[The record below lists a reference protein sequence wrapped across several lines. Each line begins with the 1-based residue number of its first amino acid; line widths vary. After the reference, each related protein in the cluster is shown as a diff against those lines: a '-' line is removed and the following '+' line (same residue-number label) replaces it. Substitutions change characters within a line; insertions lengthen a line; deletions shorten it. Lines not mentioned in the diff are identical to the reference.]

1 MVNFSVSKKDSSKCA
16 YMDRKAA
23 KRWFVNGDVQ
33 GVGFRFFV
41 QHKATVLGLTGWARN
56 VDDGR
61 VEVYAIGPSARLSD
75 LAAALHIGPRMAN
88 VRSVEE
94 HDADTESLSG
104 FTIR

>member
-1 MVNFSVSKKDSSKCA
+1 
-16 YMDRKAA
+16 MDRKAA

-41 QHKATVLGLTGWARN
+41 QDKATALGLSGWARN

-61 VEVYAIGPSARLSD
+61 VEVYAIGPANRLSD
-75 LAAALHIGPRMAN
+75 LAAALHLGPPMAD

-94 HDADTESLSG
+94 QEAKIENLSG